1 MLEQCAKVSTV
12 LWSWEGNIYSPYH
25 PSSTDRTVMA
35 GNCKTGSLR
44 LANKTVT
51 ASTSEGRVE
60 ICINN
65 AWGTICDDLFG
76 SKDAEVVCR
85 GLGGYQSASEYLLL
99 YGREIW

>member
-1 MLEQCAKVSTV
+1 MVFGRRYILS
-12 LWSWEGNIYSPYH
+12 SPYPRY
-25 PSSTDRTVMA
+25 PSSTDRTVVA
-35 GNCKTGSLR
+35 GNCQTGSLR